1 MGRRGPGDGY
11 SLHHIQ
17 HEVARCRASPELA
30 AARHPAP
37 PVGTPLGTRIQPP
50 ALFAM
55 NRTAIPDDAVVEL
68 RGARYRYPD
77 GAFSLEVADLTIARG
92 ERVAITGP
100 SGTGKTTLLHL
111 VAGILQADAG
121 RVHVAGLELTEL
133 GEEDRSELRILRL
146 GLVFQEFE
154 LLEYLNVLD
163 NVLLPFR
170 ISAVRELTREVRNR
184 AEALL
189 GSVGLGDKLRRHPSR
204 LSQGER
210 QRVAVARALVTEP
223 ALILGDEPTGNLD
236 PENRDLAAEML
247 FDYSAA
253 TGAPLLIATHDS
265 ELVSRFERHIDVREL
280 G

>member
-1 MGRRGPGDGY
+1 
-11 SLHHIQ
+11 
-17 HEVARCRASPELA
+17 
-30 AARHPAP
+30 
-37 PVGTPLGTRIQPP
+37 
-50 ALFAM
+50 M

-68 RGARYRYPD
+68 RGAIYRYPD
-77 GAFSLEVADLTIARG
+77 GAFSLKVADLTIARG

-170 ISAVRELTREVRNR
+170 ISAVRELTREVRDR

-189 GSVGLGDKLRRHPSR
+189 GSVGLGDKLHRHPSR